1 MITKHF
7 IGLTFKHEPPTNL
20 YSSRSDTPKGSLKQ
34 VVFLGTG
41 K

>member
-20 YSSRSDTPKGSLKQ
+20 
-34 VVFLGTG
+34 
-41 K
+41 